1 MQTHPIRSHLLPEII
16 PEAHLPRTE
25 QKADSVIRLMIV
37 YTISIAIIIISIG
50 TAYRIAHPV
59 TDVSFNLTKK

>member
-1 MQTHPIRSHLLPEII
+1 MQTHTIRSYILPEII
-16 PEAHLPRTE
+16 TKTHLPRTE
-25 QKADSVIRLMIV
+25 QKAEPMTRLLIV
-37 YTISIAIIIISIG
+37 YTISIAIIILSIG

>member
-1 MQTHPIRSHLLPEII
+1 MQTHPIRSHLLPENI